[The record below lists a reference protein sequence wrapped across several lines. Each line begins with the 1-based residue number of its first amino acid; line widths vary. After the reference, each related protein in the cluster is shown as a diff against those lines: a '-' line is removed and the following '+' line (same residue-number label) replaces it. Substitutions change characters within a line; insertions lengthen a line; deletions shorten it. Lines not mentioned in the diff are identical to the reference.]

1 MPPHCDPL
9 GRFEVRYDRAMCS
22 RSTVIRIVVA
32 CALLLVVACSSK
44 RTSAA
49 GQPFEGSYSG
59 TIQGTPATLTVTRTG
74 ERITG
79 AIDAQG
85 YRYSLE
91 GQVTGTQATGT
102 LTDPTAGGSMPFE
115 ATASGGDVKLV
126 VSAQG
131 TRLEMEFK
139 KPTAGAAG
147 GAGSPAPAKQPGGG
161 EQRDSRL
168 VGSWSYTEQL
178 GDVQTG
184 TALIVWRLEV
194 RANGTFTYGND
205 RSQSSG
211 HWRTRG
217 NTVEVSEDQVAWEPY
232 ARFTVDG
239 GTMLFTLANGSKQL
253 WKRN

>member
-1 MPPHCDPL
+1 M
-9 GRFEVRYDRAMCS
+9 RYDRVMCS
-22 RSTVIRIVVA
+22 RSTVIRLAVVG
-32 CALLLVVACSSK
+32 ALLLFVACSSK

-49 GQPFEGSYSG
+49 DQTFEGSYSG
-59 TIQGTPATLTVTRTG
+59 TIQGTPATLTVKRTG

-79 AIDAQG
+79 TIDAQG
-85 YRYSLE
+85 YRYTLD
-91 GQVTGTQATGT
+91 GQVTGTRATGT
-102 LTDPTAGGSMPFE
+102 LTDPSAGGSMPFE

-126 VSAQG
+126 VTAQG
-131 TRLEMEFK
+131 TRLEMDFK
-139 KPTAGAAG
+139 KPTSGGAG
-147 GAGSPAPAKQPGGG
+147 GGGSPAPATKPGGG

-184 TALIVWRLEV
+184 TALIVWRLAV
-194 RANGTFTYGND
+194 RADGTFTYGND
-205 RSQSSG
+205 RSQTSG

-217 NTVEVSEDQVAWEPY
+217 NTVEVSDDQIAWEPY